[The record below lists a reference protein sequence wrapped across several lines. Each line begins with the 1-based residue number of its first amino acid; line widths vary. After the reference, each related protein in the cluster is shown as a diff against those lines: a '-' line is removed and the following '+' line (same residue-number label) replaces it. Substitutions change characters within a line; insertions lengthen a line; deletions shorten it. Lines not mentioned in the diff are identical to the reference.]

1 MSWAA
6 HDFEVYVIQRHAGRY
21 VSLLPLLVGTYAPD
35 TFTKWFV
42 YGVDL
47 GFIDLAADDPAQFH
61 RGWPGAG
68 FTHSLLFG
76 LSLALVVLLITRNRV
91 WGLSVLIGAWAHSI
105 TDTCDSLGCML
116 FFPFSTEH
124 ISSGVWA
131 YAAQVGRYDDAGA
144 YYSSLGVVMDG
155 AWAVIAF
162 WNWRVLTRDYFRTV
176 VVTADPL
183 WGWLGRRFS
192 ETALIAFYRAGFF
205 YGTTRLIAWTIWAH
219 VLNSYAWDLS
229 WGGPSWIPSVSG

>member
-76 LSLALVVLLITRNRV
+76 LVLALVVLLITRNRV
-91 WGLSVLIGAWAHSI
+91 WGLSVLVGAWAHSI

-155 AWAVIAF
+155 VWMVIAF

-192 ETALIAFYRAGFF
+192 ETALITFYRAGFF